1 MFLNPNLTNNDIVFF
16 QVVGLPTNINFL
28 QKLANHQA
36 FKNGKIETHFIEHF
50 KDDLFVNPSN
60 LLLANEAYDATKFS
74 AVLIVVCV
82 CEKEHCNLKESPPGK
97 L

>member
-16 QVVGLPTNINFL
+16 QVVALPTNINFL

-36 FKNGKIETHFIEHF
+36 FENGKIETHFIEHF

-60 LLLANEAYDATKFS
+60 LLLANEAYGATKFS